1 MVEST
6 HQTAQ
11 HSQAHLGRLYEL
23 ALTVAG
29 NPIEVF
35 DNIVRIIAELYGIR
49 VALVEKLAPWETA
62 AQYQMYHALAL
73 LAVGLLTARRC
84 GLAIN
89 LAGTAMTLGTLLFSG
104 CLYGWVLV
112 GSLWL
117 VRIVPIGGSLLIA
130 GWVCLLVAVLRM
142 GPPEPESTAAR

>member
-1 MVEST
+1 MSFPRDKLWLLCGAMLGLTAVALGAFGAHGLES
-6 HQTAQ
+6 QFERQ
-11 HSQAHLGRLYEL
+11 GYSG
-23 ALTVAG
+23 
-29 NPIEVF
+29 P
-35 DNIVRIIAELYGIR
+35 
-49 VALVEKLAPWETA
+49 ALVEKLAPWEIA
-62 AQYQMYHALAL
+62 AHYQMVHALAL

-89 LAGTAMTLGTLLFSG
+89 MAGTAMTLGTLLFSG

>member
-1 MVEST
+1 MSFPRDELWLLCGAMLGLTAVALGAFGAHGLES
-6 HQTAQ
+6 HFERQGY
-11 HSQAHLGRLYEL
+11 SG
-23 ALTVAG
+23 
-29 NPIEVF
+29 P
-35 DNIVRIIAELYGIR
+35 
-49 VALVEKLAPWETA
+49 ALVEKLAPWETA